1 MASHDHFYVTT
12 PIYYV
17 NGAPHIG
24 TAYTTVLADVLA
36 RYHRLGGVP
45 THFLTGTD
53 EHGQK
58 VYEAATEAGITPQ
71 EHCDRMVVR
80 FKEAWKGLEIS
91 NDDFIRTTE
100 KRHTDVVQEI
110 LQDLFD
116 RDEIYCGEYEGWYD
130 VSNERFYTEKEL
142 VDGKSPDGKPVEKIR
157 EKNYFFRMSRY
168 QEWLVDHIESNPGFI
183 QPEYRKNETLGF
195 LRQPLGDLCISR
207 PKSRLPWGIELPF
220 DRDFVC
226 YVWFDALV
234 NYISGVGYRRDDAT
248 FAKWW
253 PCSVHLIGKDIL
265 TTHTV
270 YWPTMLKAMGVEMP
284 RSFFA
289 HGWWL
294 TEGEKMSK
302 STGNV
307 SNPLDMI
314 DRYGLDSLRYYLM
327 SEMTLGQDASFTED
341 GFVLRYN
348 ADLANDL
355 GNLTS
360 RALKM
365 IGRSFDGKI
374 PAPGPDGEHEATLRQ
389 AVMKAVTAMPDHVT
403 GMTLDRGLL
412 QVIDAVRAANRY
424 FDATAPWKLAKA
436 GETEALGTVIYATAE
451 TLRIVSGLL
460 YPVMPG
466 KMTEL
471 RTMLGLR
478 GDELVPRLDRLGQWG
493 VLEAGRP
500 VGDIDTLFPRIDR
513 KALAA
518 AAAETTKVDGVPRAQ
533 GGGGK
538 DGGKDAPA
546 KPEGVALIDVDTFF
560 RTKLRVA
567 KVIAAEPVPKA
578 DRLLLLQI
586 DLGGETRQIV
596 AGIAQFYSAEEMV
609 GKSVVVVANLKPA
622 KIRGVES
629 NGMLLAA
636 KDGKTLR
643 VVTVDGEVPAGAS
656 VG

>member
-1 MASHDHFYVTT
+1 MAAHDHFYVTT

-17 NGAPHIG
+17 NGEPHIG

-36 RYHRLGGVP
+36 RYHRLQGIP

-58 VYEAATEAGITPQ
+58 VYEAAQSAGITPQ
-71 EHCDRMVVR
+71 EHTDRMVVR
-80 FKEAWKGLEIS
+80 FREAWQGMAIS

-100 KRHTDVVQEI
+100 PRHTEVVTEI

-168 QEWLVDHIESNPGFI
+168 QTWLVDYIESNPGFI
-183 QPEYRKNETLGF
+183 RPEYRRNETLGF
-195 LRQPLGDLCISR
+195 LRKPLGDLCISR

-234 NYISGVGYRRDDAT
+234 NYVSAVGYRRDDAT
-248 FAKWW
+248 FEKWW
-253 PCSVHLIGKDIL
+253 PCSLHLIGKDIL

-294 TEGEKMSK
+294 TGGEKMSK
-302 STGNV
+302 SAGNV
-307 SNPLDMI
+307 SNPLTMI
-314 DRYGLDSLRYYLM
+314 DRYGLDALRYYLM
-327 SEMTLGQDASFTED
+327 AEMTLGQDATFTEES
-341 GFVLRYN
+341 FVLRYN

-365 IGRSFDGKI
+365 IGRSFEGRI
-374 PAPGPDGEHEATLRQ
+374 PSPGPEGEEESTLRE
-389 AVMKAVTAMPDHVT
+389 AVQRAVSAMPGHVE
-403 GMTLDRGLL
+403 GLSLDRGIHE
-412 QVIDAVRAANRY
+412 VIDAVRAANRY
-424 FDATAPWKLAKA
+424 FDATAPWKLVRT
-436 GETEALGTVIYATAE
+436 GEVERLGTVIYSTAE

-460 YPVMPG
+460 YPVMPD

-471 RTMLGLR
+471 RRMLGLTD
-478 GDELVPRLDRLGQWG
+478 DELAPKLDRLERWG
-493 VLEAGRP
+493 GLEVGRP
-500 VGDIDTLFPRIDR
+500 VGEITTLFPRIDR
-513 KALAA
+513 TALGDRAPAAPDAKKAA
-518 AAAETTKVDGVPRAQ
+518 AD
-533 GGGGK
+533 
-538 DGGKDAPA
+538 PA

-560 RTKLRVA
+560 RAQLRVA
-567 KVIAAEPVPKA
+567 RVLAAEPVPKA
-578 DRLLLLQI
+578 DRLLRLTI
-586 DLGGETRQIV
+586 SLGEETRQIV
-596 AGIAQFYSAEEMV
+596 AGIAQFYTAAEMV

-643 VVTVDGEVPAGAS
+643 VITVDGEIPAGSS